1 MFSMFVYWK
10 NQQNIERAG
19 KSDTTSHQTKTIT
32 SINSNSL
39 VFSLTKQWE
48 RVGKS
53 HNQTQITFV
62 FSVHSNQTMLKEKTE
77 DNKQI
82 RTKIILTHWL
92 VIEKILGKKK
102 TQFSSNFKLNKRFL
116 VISAKTNK
124 KKTTK
129 FWTELR
135 KLERNLWVTIFF
147 FLTLQN
153 IIILLM

>member
-10 NQQNIERAG
+10 NQQNIERVG

-39 VFSLTKQWE
+39 VFSLPKQWE
-48 RVGKS
+48 RTGKS
-53 HNQTQITFV
+53 RNQTQITFV
-62 FSVHSNQTMLKEKTE
+62 FPVHSNQTMLKEKTK

-92 VIEKILGKKK
+92 VIEKMLGKKK
-102 TQFSSNFKLNKRFL
+102 TQFSSNFKLNKRVL

-124 KKTTK
+124 NKTTK

-147 FLTLQN
+147 F
-153 IIILLM
+153 